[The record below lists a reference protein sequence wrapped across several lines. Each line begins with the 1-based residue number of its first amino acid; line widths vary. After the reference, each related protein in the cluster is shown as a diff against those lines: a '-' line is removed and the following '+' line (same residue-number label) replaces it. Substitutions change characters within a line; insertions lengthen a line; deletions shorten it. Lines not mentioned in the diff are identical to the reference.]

1 MLAGWSFRLR
11 HPLGLRADRAAATIR
26 SRSGHRR
33 ADLGSWSRPPR
44 RFLEAPSY
52 RVQQKLAF
60 PSVDRLSASFEIPVR
75 AGKCTL
81 QLSDAIDEKAYVG
94 MRQIHWTVR
103 VSHSPSLQPGR
114 LN

>member
-1 MLAGWSFRLR
+1 MVR
-11 HPLGLRADRAAATIR
+11 
-26 SRSGHRR
+26 GHRR
-33 ADLGSWSRPPR
+33 ADLGSGSRRPR
-44 RFLEAPSY
+44 RSLKSPSY

-60 PSVDRLSASFEIPVR
+60 PSADRLSARLEIPVR
-75 AGKCTL
+75 VGKRTL

-103 VSHSPSLQPGR
+103 VSHSPFLQPGP